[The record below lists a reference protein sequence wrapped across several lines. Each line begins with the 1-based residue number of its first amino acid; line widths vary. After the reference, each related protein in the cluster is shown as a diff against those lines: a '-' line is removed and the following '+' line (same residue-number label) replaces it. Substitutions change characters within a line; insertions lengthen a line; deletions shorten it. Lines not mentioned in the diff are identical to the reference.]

1 MHGWIA
7 ALSREFFEVTI
18 LGARL
23 SPILGIAAVS
33 MALAVPAQAA
43 PISPLDK
50 KIETAG
56 TGVAIAL
63 PLVAGGISLLH
74 DQDWNGVG
82 ELTESTAATVAAAL
96 ILKQIV
102 REQRPDHSDF
112 QSFPSD
118 TAALAYSS
126 ADYLWDRYGWEYG
139 VPAYAAAMF
148 VGYSRVRAKKHHWY
162 DVAASSAIAFGFN
175 YAFVTR
181 YREHANYGVYA
192 AADADSVG
200 IRFAMTW

>member
-1 MHGWIA
+1 MKSSRWIA
-7 ALSREFFEVTI
+7 VGCLLFA
-18 LGARL
+18 A
-23 SPILGIAAVS
+23 SP
-33 MALAVPAQAA
+33 ALAGSA
-43 PISPLDK
+43 DK
-50 KIETAG
+50 KIENAG
-56 TGVAIAL
+56 TIVALAMPIA
-63 PLVAGGISLLH
+63 AGGISLLH
-74 DQDWNGVG
+74 DRDWDGIA
-82 ELTESTAATVAAAL
+82 EFTESTALTVGTAL

-102 REQRPDHSDF
+102 KERRPDHSDY

-148 VGYSRVRAKKHHWY
+148 VGYSRVKAKKHHWY

-181 YREHANYGVYA
+181 FHESDRYSVYA
-192 AADADSVG
+192 SATPDEVG
-200 IRFAMTW
+200 IHLAMNW